1 VASVRVAVNLRKF
14 QPGEVGGIENYIRH
28 VVGGLASDRQGTGH
42 ELTIFAQ
49 DLAIDAIRA
58 FAPRAALRVV
68 PRHAC
73 GLSIDVELDPG
84 AYDVLLCPQMG
95 LDPLTSVLPS
105 VAMIPDLAHRIVPT
119 IFDPVSRAEREDLV
133 AGTVAHADLI
143 LTPSNY
149 SRDTLIDMYG
159 VGPER
164 IAVTYCGVDAQFTSR
179 SREAPS
185 AFAEL
190 GIPDTYLYF
199 PANFWEHKNHAN
211 LLAAF
216 VLLADS
222 HPDVQLLLT
231 GAPAT
236 GAERVRDLI
245 DTLGLTGRVR
255 MLGYQPTEVVA
266 ALTRHARAVVFPTLF
281 EGFGIPPLEAFHTD
295 TPVLASGAAGNL
307 EVVGDAALLVDPGD
321 PRSIA
326 DGIDRILT
334 DEALRAD
341 LVARGRERTALFSW
355 SRTVAVVER
364 SLREIASKSP
374 PSGTRTLVREPTRV
388 SVVTPVLADA
398 RFLNETIDSVLA
410 QEYPYVDYLVLDIG
424 ARAGSLELLHAYSDR
439 VRWYS
444 RPLDGEAQAINE
456 GYRQT
461 RGDLFAILAAGDLYG
476 PDTLWRAVAHYDVDP
491 SVAVVF
497 GEVNDMAH
505 RDSDAPQDPT
515 RARADTVRDETGDQ
529 RSIFPSAAFV
539 KRDAFER
546 AGMLDPADRTVCIDR
561 MWPRIARRG
570 GTFRYLERRLA
581 TLREPAAIG

>member
-1 VASVRVAVNLRKF
+1 MRVAVNLRKF
-14 QPGEVGGIENYIRH
+14 QPGEIGGIENYVCQ

-58 FAPRAALRVV
+58 FAPRAALKVV

-73 GLSIDVELDPG
+73 GLSIDAELDPS

-95 LDPLTSVLPS
+95 LDPLTSGLPS
-105 VAMIPDLAHRIVPT
+105 AAMIPDLAQRIVPG
-119 IFDPVSRAEREDLV
+119 IFDPVGRVEREELV
-133 AGTVAHADLI
+133 TATVAHADLI

-159 VGPER
+159 VAPER
-164 IAVTYCGVDAQFTSR
+164 IVVTYCGVDAQFTSR

-185 AFAEL
+185 AFAEMRV
-190 GIPDTYLYF
+190 PDTYLYF
-199 PANFWEHKNHAN
+199 PANFWKHKNHAN

-216 VLLADS
+216 ALLADL

-231 GAPAT
+231 GAPST
-236 GAERVRDLI
+236 GAQRVQDLI

-255 MLGYQPTEVVA
+255 MLGYQPTEVVV

-321 PRSIA
+321 PCSIA

-334 DEALRAD
+334 DDALRAD
-341 LVARGRERTALFSW
+341 LRARGRERTALFSW
-355 SRTVAVVER
+355 PRTVEVVER

-374 PSGTRTLVREPTRV
+374 PPGMRVAVREPTRV
-388 SVVTPVLADA
+388 SVLTPVLADA

-410 QEYPYVDYLVLDIG
+410 QEYPYVEYVVLDTG
-424 ARAGSLELLHAYSDR
+424 ACAGALELLEAYSNR

-444 RPLDGEAQAINE
+444 RPIDGEARAITE

-461 RGDLFAILAAGDLYG
+461 RGDLFAVLAAGDLYG
-476 PDTLWRAVAHYDVDP
+476 PDTLWRAVAHYDADP

-497 GEVNDMAH
+497 GEVNNMAH
-505 RDSDAPQDPT
+505 RDGGAAEDPSH
-515 RARADTVRDETGDQ
+515 ARAQTVRDVAGNE
-529 RSIFPSAAFV
+529 RCIFPSAAFV
-539 KRDAFER
+539 TRDAFAH
-546 AGMLDPADRTVCIDR
+546 AGMLDPADRAACIDR
-561 MWPRIARRG
+561 MWLRIAQRG
-570 GTFRYLERRLA
+570 GTFRYIERRLA
-581 TLREPAAIG
+581 SVREPAAIG